1 LDENFPTLPDK
12 VTASQTQQSV
22 YDFDDSS
29 SDESMY
35 GPDGYLDGSCEESIC
50 GWRRNPSY
58 FNGKD
63 QKNWKANSLII
74 YCNGRWNDE
83 FAVSVKKGRKLL
95 DEYFRKLKQKEIDK
109 KKREIEESGASY
121 YA

>member
-1 LDENFPTLPDK
+1 MTLKQYKKLLDEFGL
-12 VTASQTQQSV
+12 
-22 YDFDDSS
+22 YYIGWSS

-35 GPDGYLDGSCEESIC
+35 GPDAYLDKSCKVSVC
-50 GWRRNPSY
+50 GWRRNPSH

-63 QKNWKANSLII
+63 QKNWKANSLIM
-74 YCNGRWNDE
+74 YCCGRWNGE
-83 FAVSVKKGRKLL
+83 FAVTYKEGRKLF
-95 DEYFRKLKQKEIDK
+95 DEYYRKLKQKEIDK